1 MRISFWIDW
10 IRRMAKYILSK
21 TFKRKLKLK
30 INSLNK
36 NIKAVTDDI
45 KNEKGKNIFDPFN
58 ENVNYLLLMIYS
70 VKKKREQLDIL
81 TRMQ

>member
-1 MRISFWIDW
+1 
-10 IRRMAKYILSK
+10 MAKYILSK